1 MTVISPSFHL
11 LPAVRFPITVTMS
24 RALPFLFV
32 STALTLA
39 LACGQGRSDQQR
51 QFDTAAAEP
60 RDIEVTAS
68 ATGVVQPIRIV
79 EVKSKASGEII
90 DLPVDTG
97 DWVEQ
102 GAVLAK
108 LYPRDAENQYAQ
120 ARADVVAA
128 RARLDT
134 ARSEFKRATQLYE
147 KGLLPQSDFEIK
159 RLEVANAEAQL
170 VRADTQFEIYGE
182 RLKETVVVAAVSG
195 RIIEK
200 NVELGNVVSSAVSQ
214 VGGGTTLM
222 KMADL
227 RRVQIRALVDETDI
241 GRIHAGQDAS
251 IRVDA
256 LPGRTFQGTIAK
268 IEPQAVV
275 DQNVTMFPVLI
286 GIDNADEVLK
296 PGMNAEVDVFVSR
309 HPNALSVPNEA
320 IRSMREAATAA
331 SAVGLTA
338 DEVRAALEPAGGG
351 AGAPAAAGERTRPN
365 GSPVGAAGSNGSSAG
380 AAGAARAGGRRMGQ
394 PGAGATEGSGEG
406 RTQTA
411 VVFKF
416 VEGKV
421 VPTVIRTGVS
431 NWEYTQVVSG
441 LTAGDTVILL
451 PSSSLLR
458 QQEEFRDRIRNMSGQ
473 PGMAGGGRGAR

>member
-1 MTVISPSFHL
+1 
-11 LPAVRFPITVTMS
+11 
-24 RALPFLFV
+24 
-32 STALTLA
+32 
-39 LACGQGRSDQQR
+39 ACGQGRSDQQR
-51 QFDTAAAEP
+51 NFDTAAVEA

-68 ATGVVQPIRIV
+68 ATGVVQPIRVV

-90 DLPVDTG
+90 ELPVDTG

-108 LYPRDAENQYAQ
+108 LYPRDAENQFAQ
-120 ARADVVAA
+120 ARADVIAA
-128 RARLDT
+128 RARRDT
-134 ARSEFKRATQLYE
+134 AKSEFDRATQLFE
-147 KGLLPQSDFEIK
+147 RGLLPKSDFETK

-170 VRADTQFEIYGE
+170 VRANTQLEIFGE
-182 RLKETVVVAAVSG
+182 RLKETVVIAAVSG

-241 GRIHAGQDAS
+241 GRIHPGQDAT

-256 LPGRTFQGTIAK
+256 LPGRSFDGTIAK
-268 IEPQAVV
+268 IEPQAIV

-286 GIDNADEVLK
+286 EIDNADEVLR

-309 HPNALSVPNEA
+309 HPNVLTVPNEA
-320 IRSMREAATAA
+320 LKSTRDAATAA
-331 SAVGLTA
+331 GAVGLTPE
-338 DEVRAALEPAGGG
+338 EVRAALEGAGGAEG
-351 AGAPAAAGERTRPN
+351 GRGREGAKAAGAPERASRT
-365 GSPVGAAGSNGSSAG
+365 GAAPE
-380 AAGAARAGGRRMGQ
+380 GRRRGMSGR
-394 PGAGATEGSGEG
+394 PGTGAGTGTGARGFGAGRPGRE

-411 VVFKF
+411 VVFKY
-416 VEGKV
+416 VQGKA
-421 VPTVIRTGVS
+421 VPTIVTTGVS
-431 NWEYTQVVSG
+431 NWEHTQIVSG
-441 LTAGDTVILL
+441 LAAGDTVIVL

-458 QQEEFRDRIRNMSGQ
+458 QQEEFRDRMRNMSGQ
-473 PGMAGGGRGAR
+473 PGVGGGGGGGRR

>member
-1 MTVISPSFHL
+1 MTIRSIATSAALASL
-11 LPAVRFPITVTMS
+11 LLS
-24 RALPFLFV
+24 
-32 STALTLA
+32 

-51 QFDTAAAEP
+51 QFETAAAQP

-68 ATGVVQPIRIV
+68 ATGVVQPIRVV

-108 LYPRDAENQYAQ
+108 LYRRDAENQFSQ
-120 ARADVVAA
+120 ARADAVAA
-128 RARLDT
+128 RARLET
-134 ARSEFKRATQLYE
+134 AKSEFRRATQLYE
-147 KGLLPQSDFEIK
+147 KGLLPASDFETK

-170 VRADTQFEIYGE
+170 VRANTQMEIYSD
-182 RLKETVVVAAVSG
+182 RLRETVVIAPVPG

-241 GRIHAGQDAS
+241 GRIHPGQEAT

-256 LPGRTFQGTIAK
+256 LPGRDFKGTIAK
-268 IEPQAVV
+268 IEPQAIV

-286 GIDNADEVLK
+286 EIANEDEVLK

-309 HPNALSVPNEA
+309 HPDVLTVPNEA
-320 IRSMREAATAA
+320 IKSMRDAATAA

-338 DEVRAALEPAGGG
+338 DEVRVALEGARGG
-351 AGAPAAAGERTRPN
+351 AATATATSEGGAREGGQRGMREKPGPGT
-365 GSPVGAAGSNGSSAG
+365 GAS
-380 AAGAARAGGRRMGQ
+380 GGRRAPR
-394 PGAGATEGSGEG
+394 PGAGAFTGAGSQGAGAGGQRAGRERTE
-406 RTQTA
+406 TA
-411 VVFKF
+411 VVFKY
-416 VEGKV
+416 VQGKA
-421 VPTVIRTGVS
+421 VPTLVRTGVA
-431 NWEYTQVVSG
+431 NWEFTQIVSG
-441 LTAGDTVILL
+441 LSPGDTVIVL

-458 QQEEFRDRIRNMSGQ
+458 QQQEFRDRMRNMTGQ
-473 PGMAGGGRGAR
+473 PGVGGGGGGGRGR

>member
-1 MTVISPSFHL
+1 MTISRSIKLSITAASL
-11 LPAVRFPITVTMS
+11 L
-24 RALPFLFV
+24 V
-32 STALTLA
+32 SV
-39 LACGQGRSDQQR
+39 ACGQGRSDQQPE
-51 QFDTAAAEP
+51 FETAAVQA
-60 RDIEVTAS
+60 RDLEVTAS
-68 ATGVVQPIRIV
+68 ATGVVQPIRVV
-79 EVKSKASGEII
+79 EVKSKASGEIVE
-90 DLPVDTG
+90 LPVDSG

-134 ARSEFKRATQLYE
+134 ARSEFGRATQLY
-147 KGLLPQSDFEIK
+147 KQGLLPQSDFENK
-159 RLEVANAEAQL
+159 RLEVANADAQL
-170 VRADTQFEIYGE
+170 VRANTQLEIYGE
-182 RLKETVVVAAVSG
+182 RLKETVVIAPVPG

-241 GRIHAGQDAS
+241 GRIVPGQDAE

-256 LPGRTFQGTIAK
+256 LPGRTFRGTIAK
-268 IEPQAVV
+268 IEPQAIV

-286 GIDNADEVLK
+286 EIDNQDEVLK

-309 HPNALSVPNEA
+309 HPNVLAVPNEA
-320 IRSMREAATAA
+320 IKSTRDAATAA
-331 SAVGLTA
+331 AAVGLTA
-338 DEVRAALEPAGGG
+338 EEVRAALDAAGGG
-351 AGAPAAAGERTRPN
+351 AGAA
-365 GSPVGAAGSNGSSAG
+365 
-380 AAGAARAGGRRMGQ
+380 AGGRETAGGPPASASPAQGGNGAVRGGGPRGMTKR
-394 PGAGATEGSGEG
+394 PGAGAGMPRQGRSAAG

-411 VVFKF
+411 VVFKY
-416 VEGKV
+416 VQGKA
-421 VPTVIRTGVS
+421 VPTLVRTGVS
-431 NWEYTQVVSG
+431 NWEYTQIVSG
-441 LTAGDTVILL
+441 LAAGDTVIVL

-458 QQEEFRDRIRNMSGQ
+458 QQEEFRDRMRNMTGQ
-473 PGMAGGGRGAR
+473 PGVGGGGGRR